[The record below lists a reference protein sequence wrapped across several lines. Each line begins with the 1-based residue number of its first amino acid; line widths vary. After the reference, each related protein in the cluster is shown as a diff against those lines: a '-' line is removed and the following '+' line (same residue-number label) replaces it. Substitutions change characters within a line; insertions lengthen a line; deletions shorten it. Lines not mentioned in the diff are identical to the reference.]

1 MDLLDDKDVEALFRG
16 IRISLHIVEEELQF
30 VKETRDKLVEW
41 TAKEVVESQS
51 RRQLYKGEQ
60 ARAFVVA
67 SLPNFDQVR
76 WGLATAMRRTGAREL
91 SCGELAVTAD
101 EMREFFGML
110 RLSIAAYQATM
121 ATSNSNGSNA
131 SSPLPPGSTSNR
143 AVAAMPQQ
151 HRIVRKAATAAFTT
165 DVPQSKI
172 SDKMEFAADKLEN
185 GAWCGVYPIIIDT
198 PTGGDTAEQHA
209 DNALVFEIRATCTQD
224 GDVAKQSNEGYAGNI
239 TGDSQEARLAE
250 LATRIS
256 AETAR
261 RTGRERSRQEALL
274 AAALDRQALEPVG
287 IFAQQRVVQT
297 VVGSLPAVEIS
308 ARVVILPPSFGAD
321 AALVEISVRCDVHTL
336 GSALLLCDVRLQSPD
351 WHIQALAPQ
360 QHRQP
365 SPLVPGTRWQSAFR
379 ISMLAKPI
387 AAAMGGLQL
396 LNGGGPPG
404 TSELTAYIC
413 VAATGNDSGNERLLE
428 FRHRVCLPDFATRQK
443 SSSSGHC
450 LPDADAA
457 SMWSNPTGSLPS
469 IFSARSSEA
478 LSHTTRATLEPH
490 RLPKGRVVST
500 TSMGHAKT
508 LSLDNAMQARIRKLS
523 LINSLSMAPLPD
535 TTAALPQRKSE
546 QRVVQ
551 GAVGGRT
558 PVALRGNPSSESGSI
573 PALPLADGSNA
584 LLTPRTR
591 AATVNA
597 AAYAHRQRSS
607 TSTVQPTSAVVHATT
622 AEPGS
627 HEIERA
633 SLRRRSSAAHAS
645 SAEPIHVSETVPPS
659 GAIDIS
665 FEAPPKAMLGK
676 DVVVRVHLTNNT
688 SSRYS
693 RLSIVDADAISGS
706 DSTDLL
712 ASKTTTP
719 CGLLSAE
726 HSTLV
731 PPLLPGASVVTALR
745 YTAAAP
751 HFQSVGTLRL
761 VDLDSTAAEN
771 TLAVVDTPFV
781 VYVSY

>member
-1 MDLLDDKDVEALFRG
+1 MNSLLDDKDVDALFRG

-30 VKETRDKLVEW
+30 VKETRDELVEW

-60 ARAFVVA
+60 ARAFVIA

-76 WGLATAMRRTGAREL
+76 WGLATAMRRTGAPEL
-91 SCGELAVTAD
+91 SRGELTVTAD

-110 RLSIAAYQATM
+110 RFSIAAYQATTV
-121 ATSNSNGSNA
+121 TSNSNGSNA
-131 SSPLPPGSTSNR
+131 SSPLAPGSSSNR
-143 AVAAMPQQ
+143 AVGTMPQQ
-151 HRIVRKAATAAFTT
+151 HRIVRKAATVAFKT
-165 DVPQSKI
+165 DVAQSKK
-172 SDKMEFAADKLEN
+172 SDGMEFAADKLGN

-198 PTGGDTAEQHA
+198 PNGGNAAEQHT
-209 DNALVFEIRATCTQD
+209 DNALVFEIRATCTRD
-224 GDVAKQSNEGYAGNI
+224 GDEPHQSNEGYAGQI
-239 TGDSQEARLAE
+239 TGDTQEARLAE

-256 AETAR
+256 VETAR

-287 IFAQQRVVQT
+287 DFARQRVVQT
-297 VVGSLPAVEIS
+297 VVGTLPAVDINT
-308 ARVVILPPSFGAD
+308 RVVILPPSFGAD
-321 AALVEISVRCDVHTL
+321 AALVEVSIRCDVHTL
-336 GSALLLCDVRLQSPD
+336 GSTLLLRDVRLQSPD

-360 QHRQP
+360 QHSQP

-396 LNGGGPPG
+396 LNNGGPPG
-404 TSELTAYIC
+404 TSELTAYVS
-413 VAATGNDSGNERLLE
+413 VAAAGNNTGNERLLE
-428 FRHRVCLPDFATRQK
+428 FRHRVCLPDFATCPI
-443 SSSSGHC
+443 SSGHC

-457 SMWSNPTGSLPS
+457 SMWSNPAGSLPS
-469 IFSARSSEA
+469 ILSARSSGA
-478 LSHTTRATLEPH
+478 LSHTTRATLEPY

-500 TSMGHAKT
+500 TGTGHAKT

-551 GAVGGRT
+551 GAVGGR
-558 PVALRGNPSSESGSI
+558 PPAALRGNPSPGSGSI
-573 PALPLADGSNA
+573 PALPLDDGSNA

-607 TSTVQPTSAVVHATT
+607 TSTVQSSSAVVYATA

-633 SLRRRSSAAHAS
+633 SLRRRSSVAQAS
-645 SAEPIHVSETVPPS
+645 IAEPTHVSGTVPLS

-676 DVVVRVHLTNNT
+676 EVVVRVHLTNNT

-693 RLSIVDADAISGS
+693 RLSIVDADAVSGFE
-706 DSTDLL
+706 STDLS
-712 ASKTTTP
+712 ASKATTP
-719 CGLLSAE
+719 RGLLSAE

-731 PPLLPGASVVTALR
+731 PPLLPGASVVAALR

-751 HFQSVGTLRL
+751 HFQSVGTLRFI
-761 VDLDSTAAEN
+761 DLDSTAAEN